1 MRRIVLVV
9 GLVIFAGVAL
19 IGFWLSYALNGM
31 ASLQPGMIE
40 LHLPSG
46 ATAYLRRQAVFNKP
60 ADVYISASDDFC
72 KPFDRWHDFKMSEP
86 IHGAPDSP
94 LLISYSGDA
103 IVVHAPKKPQTPW
116 FPGPAS
122 FKVVFQRLSSEEYAA
137 YAAIGK
143 SSIELPVGWNRI
155 EIPFGHNTCAF

>member
-19 IGFWLSYALNGM
+19 IGFWLFYALNGM